1 MEQHTMTTIS
11 KKEQNSKFQRIGV
24 VDLSD
29 FPYDISKS
37 ALYKWAKAGKYKEA
51 FKRIGGSVCV
61 NLRLLHLLIEED
73 NRN

>member
-1 MEQHTMTTIS
+1 MA
-11 KKEQNSKFQRIGV
+11 
-24 VDLSD
+24 DLSD